1 MAIEDASNE
10 LRRSNEGQGLD
21 RRLLLPSVVARET
34 SAGEGIDSKLEK
46 VATNIEASD
55 EILLTIHDRLEEVVQ
70 VLKSLETNG
79 IKTTGDGKGSG
90 PGILRRVGGF
100 VGKVAGIAASPITF
114 PLGLLKDFK
123 DAFVGGIRSIIE
135 LPGKI
140 IGGIGKGIG
149 AVIKSPF
156 KLIGKLFESKDMKA
170 LVALSQEQLNTQKEI
185 LSSLEAFKS
194 AYMEEIK
201 RQRRQNL
208 DNLERRRDNNRAPIV
223 TPVSANDRKD
233 KDDMG
238 DDNTGPQDKRSLMQK
253 IKEGII
259 DLLGI
264 ALGGGIVLK
273 TLLRPLGRLLAGGFR
288 GVRNIITG
296 RPFRGNTNTTTSPYQ
311 SNNQARTNNTSNR
324 INNTNTNN
332 TSNRT
337 NNTNPNNT
345 SNNTSNRANNS
356 SVRNRIFN
364 TVKNIAGNA
373 FRFGTGSLL
382 APLSY
387 LGSATPLADGTMSGL
402 QGPNFPGDRSQEGSL
417 SEARQ
422 RAIMEKISIE
432 NAQKERSEQEK
443 MIFDKTTEK
452 LVTDA
457 QIQNAQKERLEQEKK
472 IFDQTTEKLVTDS
485 QIQNAQKERL
495 EQEKM
500 IFDKTSERL
509 ASQPLAKVE
518 IDNKAPIEVIVV
530 NGDDIGG
537 KIDIEQAPE
546 VKNIIEGLSN
556 VNERSKLPEINI
568 ERIEPSIGGTMV
580 TPITGD
586 SLVPI
591 PKISSG
597 SANLISGQIARIEG
611 ERIDQSLAN
620 PIANSGSLPNVPF
633 NNSARNDSVEKADN
647 QFTPNEKEKNQLN
660 AVKAISN
667 AIQTEIN
674 NVSNS
679 PKYKNDYSEQ
689 STNNML
695 NEVVTKLRNKN
706 VSYQLNN
713 GNYSTI
719 ENIGQKMN
727 LTPKDLYNK
736 GTISDA
742 ILRTN
747 LFPDMTVV
755 RPNMNDMTIT
765 GQGAIIPKRMIE
777 GQNNLSPTSNMTLP
791 STPDNPFLQEMEN
804 SIMLAS
810 NKGGG
815 DFIAAPTNI
824 IDSRS
829 DNSVQNTTVVNST
842 GITTVD
848 NAFDKV
854 IPV

>member
-233 KDDMG
+233 FID
-238 DDNTGPQDKRSLMQK
+238 DDNTGPQDKRSLIDK
-253 IKEGII
+253 IK
-259 DLLGI
+259 DLIFDAFAIVG
-264 ALGGGIVLK
+264 AGGLLAR
-273 TLLRPLGRLLAGGFR
+273 LLRPFTSLLGRGFR

-296 RPFRGNTNTTTSPYQ
+296 RPLRGNTNTTTSPYQ

-324 INNTNTNN
+324 TNNTNTNTNN

-364 TVKNIAGNA
+364 TVKNIAGTA
-373 FRFGTGSLL
+373 FRIGTGSLL

-422 RAIMEKISIE
+422 RAVMEKISIE
-432 NAQKERSEQEK
+432 RAQKERSEQEK

-472 IFDQTTEKLVTDS
+472 IFDE
-485 QIQNAQKERL
+485 
-495 EQEKM
+495 
-500 IFDKTSERL
+500 TSARL

-556 VNERSKLPEINI
+556 VNERSKLPEIDI
-568 ERIEPSIGGTMV
+568 ERIEPSIGGMMV
-580 TPITGD
+580 SPITEQ
-586 SLVPI
+586 SPAPI
-591 PKISSG
+591 PKISSA

-633 NNSARNDSVEKADN
+633 NNSARNDSIEKADN
-647 QFTPNEKEKNQLN
+647 QFTPNEREKNQLN

-679 PKYKNDYSEQ
+679 PKYKNDFSEQ
-689 STNNML
+689 SVNNML

-713 GNYSTI
+713 GNYSVI

-727 LTPKDLYNK
+727 LTPKDLYNQNN
-736 GTISDA
+736 ISQA

-747 LFPDMTVV
+747 LFPDMTAVT
-755 RPNMNDMTIT
+755 PNMSDMTIT
-765 GQGAIIPKRMIE
+765 GQGTIVPRRMIE

>member
-233 KDDMG
+233 FID
-238 DDNTGPQDKRSLMQK
+238 DDNTGPQDKRSLIDK
-253 IKEGII
+253 IK
-259 DLLGI
+259 DLIFDAFAIVG
-264 ALGGGIVLK
+264 AGGLLAR
-273 TLLRPLGRLLAGGFR
+273 LLRPFTSLLGRGFR

-296 RPFRGNTNTTTSPYQ
+296 RPLRGNTNTTTSPYQ

-324 INNTNTNN
+324 TNNTNTNTNN

-345 SNNTSNRANNS
+345 SNRTSNRANNS

-364 TVKNIAGNA
+364 TVKNIAGTA
-373 FRFGTGSLL
+373 LRIGTGPLL

-422 RAIMEKISIE
+422 RALMEKISIE
-432 NAQKERSEQEK
+432 RAQKERSEQEK

-546 VKNIIEGLSN
+546 IKNIIEGLSN

-580 TPITGD
+580 SPITGD
-586 SLVPI
+586 SPAPI

-620 PIANSGSLPNVPF
+620 PIASGGSLPNVPF
-633 NNSARNDSVEKADN
+633 NNSPRTDSVEKADN

-679 PKYKNDYSEQ
+679 PKYKNDFSEQ

-713 GNYSTI
+713 GNYSII

-727 LTPKDLYNK
+727 LTPKDLYNQS
-736 GTISDA
+736 TISQA

-747 LFPDMTVV
+747 LFPDMTAVT
-755 RPNMNDMTIT
+755 PNMSDMTIT
-765 GQGAIIPKRMIE
+765 GQGTIVPRRMIE

-804 SIMLAS
+804 SIMLAG

>member
-364 TVKNIAGNA
+364 TVKNIAGTA
-373 FRFGTGSLL
+373 FRIGTGSLL

-422 RAIMEKISIE
+422 RAVMEKISIE
-432 NAQKERSEQEK
+432 RAQKERSEQEK

-472 IFDQTTEKLVTDS
+472 IFDE
-485 QIQNAQKERL
+485 
-495 EQEKM
+495 
-500 IFDKTSERL
+500 TSARL

-580 TPITGD
+580 SPIPGD
-586 SLVPI
+586 LPVPI

-611 ERIDQSLAN
+611 ERIDQSLAT

-633 NNSARNDSVEKADN
+633 NNSPRNDSVEKADN

-727 LTPKDLYNK
+727 LTPKDLYNQN
-736 GTISDA
+736 TISQA

-747 LFPDMTVV
+747 LFPDMTAVT
-755 RPNMNDMTIT
+755 PNMSDMTIT
-765 GQGAIIPKRMIE
+765 GQGTIVPRRMIE

-804 SIMLAS
+804 SIMLAG

>member
-10 LRRSNEGQGLD
+10 LRRGNQGQGLD
-21 RRLLLPSVVARET
+21 RGLLLPSVAAQEASNNET
-34 SAGEGIDSKLEK
+34 VDTKLEK

-55 EILLTIHDRLEEVVQ
+55 EILLTIHDRLEEMVE
-70 VLKSLETNG
+70 VLKRLETNG
-79 IKTTGDGKGSG
+79 IKTTASSGEGMVRRTGGVLGK
-90 PGILRRVGGF
+90 I
-100 VGKVAGIAASPITF
+100 AGTIAAPFLF
-114 PLGLLKDFK
+114 PLGLIKDLKDGFTG
-123 DAFVGGIRSIIE
+123 ALRSIIE
-135 LPGKI
+135 LPGRI
-140 IGGIGKGIG
+140 LGGITKGIG
-149 AVIKSPF
+149 AIIKTPF
-156 KLIGKLFESKDMKA
+156 KLIGRLFESKDMKA

-185 LSSLEAFKS
+185 LSTLDAFKN
-194 AYMEEIK
+194 AYMEDQK
-201 RQRRQNL
+201 RERRQNL
-208 DNLERRRDNNRAPIV
+208 DNLERRRDNRRNPIV
-223 TPVSANDRKD
+223 TPVSVTDDQESRDASKD
-233 KDDMG
+233 SAQ
-238 DDNTGPQDKRSLMQK
+238 QDKKTLMDRLK
-253 IKEGII
+253 
-259 DLLGI
+259 DLLFNAVAVFGAAGI
-264 ALGGGIVLK
+264 AGR
-273 TLLRPLGRLLAGGFR
+273 LLRPFGNLLGRGFR
-288 GVRNIITG
+288 GARNIITG
-296 RPFRGNTNTTTSPYQ
+296 GNRPTVT
-311 SNNQARTNNTSNR
+311 NNQIRSGNERFGRTNNNTSNR
-324 INNTNTNN
+324 INNI
-332 TSNRT
+332 
-337 NNTNPNNT
+337 NPNNT
-345 SNNTSNRANNS
+345 SNNISNRANNS

-373 FRFGTGSLL
+373 LRFGTGSLL

-422 RAIMEKISIE
+422 RAVMEKISIE
-432 NAQKERSEQEK
+432 
-443 MIFDKTTEK
+443 
-452 LVTDA
+452 
-457 QIQNAQKERLEQEKK
+457 
-472 IFDQTTEKLVTDS
+472 
-485 QIQNAQKERL
+485 NAQKERL

-500 IFDKTSERL
+500 IFDETSARL

-546 VKNIIEGLSN
+546 VKNIIEGLPN
-556 VNERSKLPEINI
+556 VSERSKLPEINI

-580 TPITGD
+580 SPITGD
-586 SLVPI
+586 SPIPI

-611 ERIDQSLAN
+611 ARIDRSLGN
-620 PIANSGSLPNVPF
+620 PITNGGSLPNVPF
-633 NNSARNDSVEKADN
+633 NNSPRNDSVEKADN

-679 PKYKNDYSEQ
+679 TKYKNDYSEQ

-727 LTPKDLYNK
+727 LTPKDLYNQN
-736 GTISDA
+736 TISQA
-742 ILRTN
+742 ILRTD
-747 LFPDMTVV
+747 LFPDMTAVA
-755 RPNMNDMTIT
+755 PNMSDMTIT
-765 GQGAIIPKRMIE
+765 GQGMIVPRRMIE

-791 STPDNPFLQEMEN
+791 SRPDNPFLQEMEN
-804 SIMLAS
+804 SIMLAG

-815 DFIAAPTNI
+815 DFIAAPTTVM
-824 IDSRS
+824 DARA
-829 DNSVQNTTVVNST
+829 DNSVNNTTVVNAS

-848 NAFDKV
+848 NSLDKV
-854 IPV
+854 VPI